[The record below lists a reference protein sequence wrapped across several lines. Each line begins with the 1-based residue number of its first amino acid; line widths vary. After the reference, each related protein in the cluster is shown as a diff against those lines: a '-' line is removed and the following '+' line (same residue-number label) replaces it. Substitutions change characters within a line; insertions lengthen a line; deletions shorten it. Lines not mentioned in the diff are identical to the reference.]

1 MRRLP
6 KIRRGIFL
14 AIVSLIGAS
23 CAPGEEAP
31 PPTAEPTPIDLPTIT
46 LLPTDA
52 PLPVEE
58 TLNVPYAGTRPLDIF
73 APAEP
78 GPWPVVVLLHGGD
91 GGSPVALWTLGSA
104 LAGQGAVVFIP
115 SYHASKPPL
124 DSITDGWEE
133 AACAIRFARARA
145 ADYGG
150 DPSWVVVGG
159 HSAGGT
165 AGAVMMLAGDDFV
178 DDDCLVQEG
187 TAVPDAFVGIDGAY
201 DILHFIP
208 EDELAQAPGEWAL
221 LSPYTYLDSRP
232 IPPDYPIYLI
242 VSEEDE
248 LIGMGREFQAALTA
262 AGHDVP
268 LVIAPS
274 YGHNSIVG
282 DPAPEV
288 VQIIMAFARL
298 TSRLCVNMHHKP

>member
-1 MRRLP
+1 MYGLRRMQLRVVLMVLVLTAAGC
-6 KIRRGIFL
+6 I
-14 AIVSLIGAS
+14 S
-23 CAPGEEAP
+23 GEEGVAT
-31 PPTAEPTPIDLPTIT
+31 PTAEPTPIGLPT
-46 LLPTDA
+46 LALSPTEA

-58 TLNVPYAGTRPLDIF
+58 MHNVPYTGTRPLDIF

-91 GGSPVALWTLGSA
+91 GGAPIFLWALGGA

-133 AACAIRFARARA
+133 AACAIRFARAMA

-150 DPSWVVVGG
+150 DPSRVVLAG
-159 HSAGGT
+159 HSGGGA
-165 AGAVMMLAGDDFV
+165 AGAVMMLAGDEFV
-178 DDDCLVQEG
+178 DEDCLVQEG

-201 DILHFIP
+201 DILQLIP
-208 EDELAQAPGEWAL
+208 EDELAHAPDEWARI
-221 LSPYTYLDSRP
+221 SPYNYIDSHP

-248 LIGMGREFQAALTA
+248 LIGMGRDFQAALAA

-268 LVIAPS
+268 LVIAPG
-274 YGHNSIVG
+274 YGHNTIAE

-288 VQIIMAFARL
+288 VQIIMAFAR
-298 TSRLCVNMHHKP
+298 R